1 MNPFDSQPSGSPQLA
16 DRPVA
21 QGRRPQRLAGR
32 LTPDVLL
39 PDLGRSVDN
48 LLLHKL
54 RTLLTMLG
62 MIFGVAAVLSMLS
75 IGAGAQQ
82 QVMAFIEG
90 LGVRNLIVE
99 ARETTDRQAFQKVRL
114 QSPGLT
120 FQDVRAIQS
129 AVPGIEALTP
139 RKRFAPTQVVPK
151 PTGEMPVVYG
161 VETRYLDIASLRI
174 ASGRFFSD
182 DEAARATAV
191 CVLGEA
197 ARTALFGV
205 TDPIDQFVKIGEHW
219 FRVIGVAGPLATAR
233 EGVGGVPA
241 QDRNNLIYMPTSAA
255 ILRLEDNYSQL
266 RDEIDGVYLRLAST
280 VDISSAAS
288 VVRGVLDASHRGAT
302 DYSLVVPAELLA
314 EQQRTKR
321 IFDVV
326 MVALA
331 SISLLVGGIGI
342 MNIMLASVL
351 ERTPEIGLR
360 RALGATRV
368 DVIRQFVLETTLL
381 AVGGGVLGL
390 LLGVALSQVIASFAG
405 WSTVVTAGA
414 LLLAFLVSVLV
425 GLVSGIY
432 PAMKAARLDPVQALH
447 YE

>member
-1 MNPFDSQPSGSPQLA
+1 MTTQT
-16 DRPVA
+16 R
-21 QGRRPQRLAGR
+21 RLAGR

-39 PDLGRSVDN
+39 PDLGRSLDN

-90 LGVRNLIVE
+90 LGVRNVIVE
-99 ARETTDRQAFQKVRL
+99 ARETTERNAFQKIRL
-114 QSPGLT
+114 QSPGLS
-120 FQDVRAIQS
+120 FQDLRAIQA
-129 AVPGIEALTP
+129 AVPGIEAITP
-139 RKRFAPTQVVPK
+139 RKRYTPAQIVPK
-151 PTGEMPVVYG
+151 PSGGELPVIYG
-161 VETRYLDIASLRI
+161 VEPNFSEIGGLHLTA
-174 ASGRFFSD
+174 GRFLTA
-182 DEAARATAV
+182 DESARAAAV

-205 TDPIDQFVKIGEHW
+205 TDPLGKFVKVGEHW
-219 FRVIGVAGPLATAR
+219 FRVIGIAGPQATAR
-233 EGVGGVPA
+233 EGVGGAPA
-241 QDRNNLIYMPTSAA
+241 QDRNNLIYVPTAAA
-255 ILRLEDNYSQL
+255 ILRLEDNYSQY
-266 RDEIDGVYLRLAST
+266 RDEIDGVYVRLAPGA
-280 VDISSAAS
+280 DIPAAAAIM
-288 VVRGVLDASHRGAT
+288 RGVLDASHRGAA
-302 DYSLVVPAELLA
+302 DYAVIVPAELLA

-321 IFDVV
+321 IFDIV

-381 AVGGGVLGL
+381 AVGGGLLGL
-390 LLGVALSQVIASFAG
+390 VLGVALSEVIASFAG
-405 WSTVVTAGA
+405 WSTVVTGGA
-414 LLLAFLVSVLV
+414 LLLAFLVSVIV

-432 PAMKAARLDPVQALH
+432 PAVKASRLDPVQALH

>member
-1 MNPFDSQPSGSPQLA
+1 MTTEDAPPVNPGSLNP
-16 DRPVA
+16 
-21 QGRRPQRLAGR
+21 GRLRPQRLAGR

-39 PDLGRSVDN
+39 PDIGRSIDN

-90 LGVRNLIVE
+90 LGVRNIIVE
-99 ARETTDRQAFQKVRL
+99 ARETTDRQAYQKIRL

-120 FQDVRAIQS
+120 FQDLRAIQA
-129 AVPGIEALTP
+129 AVPGIEAITP
-139 RKRFAPTQVVPK
+139 RKRFTPTQVVPK
-151 PTGEMPVVYG
+151 PAGDLPVVFG
-161 VETRYLDIASLRI
+161 VEPGYVELASLRVV
-174 ASGRFFSD
+174 SGRFFD
-182 DEAARATAV
+182 ATEAARAAAV

-205 TDPIDQFVKIGEHW
+205 TDPLGQFVKIGEQW
-219 FRVIGVAGPLATAR
+219 FRVIGIAGPQATAR

-241 QDRNNLIYMPTSAA
+241 QDRNNLIYVPTSAA
-255 ILRLEDNYSQL
+255 ILRLEDNYSQM
-266 RDEIDGVYLRLAST
+266 RDEIDGLYLRVASN
-280 VDISSAAS
+280 VDISSAAA
-288 VVRGVLDASHRGAT
+288 VMRGVLGASHRGAT
-302 DYSLVVPAELLA
+302 DYSLIVPAELLA

-321 IFDVV
+321 IFDIV

-381 AVGGGVLGL
+381 AVGGGLLGL
-390 LLGVALSQVIASFAG
+390 LLGVTLSQVIASFAG
-405 WSTVVTAGA
+405 WSTVVTGGA

-432 PAMKAARLDPVQALH
+432 PAMKASRLDPVQALH

>member
-1 MNPFDSQPSGSPQLA
+1 VSPPARGSAARWL
-16 DRPVA
+16 
-21 QGRRPQRLAGR
+21 
-32 LTPDVLL
+32 PDV
-39 PDLGRSVDN
+39 GRSIDN

-82 QVMAFIEG
+82 QVMAFIED

-99 ARETTDRQAFQKVRL
+99 ARETTEFQANQKVRQ

-120 FQDVRAIQS
+120 FQDVRAIRT
-129 AVPGIEALTP
+129 AVPSLELVTP
-139 RKRFAPTQVVPK
+139 RKRFSPTRVVPK
-151 PTGEMPVVYG
+151 PDAETPVVYG
-161 VETRYLDIASLRI
+161 VEPNYQQIAGLRLV
-174 ASGRFFSD
+174 SGRFFSD
-182 DEAARATAV
+182 TEAAHAAPL

-197 ARTALFGV
+197 ARWRLFGE
-205 TDPIDQFVKIGEHW
+205 TDPLGQFVKVNEQW
-219 FRVIGVAGPLATAR
+219 FEVIGVAGPQAVAQND
-233 EGVGGVPA
+233 VGGLAA
-241 QDRNNLIYMPTSAA
+241 QDRNNLIYVPTTAA
-255 ILRLEDNYSQL
+255 ILRLEDNYSNL
-266 RDEIDGVYLRLAST
+266 RDEIDGIFLRLNHEAD
-280 VDISSAAS
+280 VAASAAI
-288 VVRGVLDASHRGAT
+288 VRGILETNHRGAT
-302 DYSLVVPAELLA
+302 DYALVVPAELLA

-321 IFDVV
+321 IFDIV

-360 RALGATRV
+360 RAIGATRV
-368 DVIRQFVLETTLL
+368 DIVRQFVFETTLI
-381 AVGGGVLGL
+381 AVAGGTAGL
-390 LLGVALSQVIASFAG
+390 LLGVAMSRGIASFAG
-405 WSTVVTAGA
+405 WSTIVTTSS
-414 LLLAFLVSVLV
+414 LLLAFLVSVVV

-432 PAMKAARLDPVQALH
+432 PAVQAAKLDPIQALR